1 MRIVSIMVIFLADAG
16 GVMLVVV
23 FVFVVMPGVM
33 HRGFLLRLVLILIFA
48 HLFLVP
54 LFFVT
59 LLLR

>member
-1 MRIVSIMVIFLADAG
+1 
-16 GVMLVVV
+16 MLVVV